1 MDIISQTIS
10 QLQPGIGNQYPY
22 LQGKSVAQLAA
33 MARSKTLPSEL
44 QAIIANRAMGSLV
57 KGL

>member
-10 QLQPGIGNQYPY
+10 QLQPGIGNQYPH

-33 MARSKTLPSEL
+33 LARNKALPSEL

>member
-10 QLQPGIGNQYPY
+10 QLQPAIGNQYPN
-22 LQGKSVAQLAA
+22 LQGRSVAQLAA
-33 MARSKTLPSEL
+33 MAKRKTLPPEL
-44 QAIIANRAMGSLV
+44 QAIIASRAMGSLV